1 MDNMSKQ
8 EKRDIL
14 MKAIKGEN
22 EKNLD
27 DVAVQCKVCANVNVV
42 KVDKV
47 DLDNWQAGE
56 LIQNAMP
63 YLTPSERELFITGIC
78 GDCFEKMF
86 G

>member
-8 EKRDIL
+8 EKRNIL